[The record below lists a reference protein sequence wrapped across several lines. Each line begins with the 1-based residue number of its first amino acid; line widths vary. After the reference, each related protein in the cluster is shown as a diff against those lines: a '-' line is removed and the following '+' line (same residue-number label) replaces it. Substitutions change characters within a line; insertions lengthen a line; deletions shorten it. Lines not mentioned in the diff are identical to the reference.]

1 VRSSRWLPIA
11 GWCVAT
17 ATSIVLSSFALSP
30 VLNAARAEDGALP
43 DLDKLPVADSVTTT
57 GAPAVTEPPAVPER
71 PDPTDDDPATTDPA
85 PTRTSRKPGTKTPT
99 TAPATTTPPAATTT
113 PPTTTEN
120 GWTVTT
126 GDDGVKTYVRTFR
139 CDGGQAVIR
148 MTDRGTVALVT
159 ATPADGYS
167 VQKQGSDTNLAI
179 YFTSTP
185 RSFVI
190 HAQWHNGE
198 PLVDVTEIGA

>member
-1 VRSSRWLPIA
+1 MRSSRWLPIA

-30 VLNAARAEDGALP
+30 VLNAARAEGGALP
-43 DLDKLPVADSVTTT
+43 DLDQLPPAQVAVTTT
-57 GAPAVTEPPAVPER
+57 ASPTPPPAVPER
-71 PDPTDDDPATTDPA
+71 PEPTDDAPETDDPS
-85 PTRTSRKPGTKTPT
+85 PTRTSKKPGTKPAT
-99 TAPATTTPPAATTT
+99 TAPGTTAPATTT

-126 GDDGVKTYVRTFR
+126 GGDGVKTYVRTFR
-139 CDGGQAVIR
+139 CDGGTAAIK
-148 MTDRGTVALVT
+148 MTSQGIVSLVT

-179 YFTSTP
+179 YFTSTE

-190 HAQWHNGE
+190 HAQWWNNE
-198 PLVDVTEIGA
+198 PFVEVTEIGAA